1 MTENE
6 SDKQSDTAK
15 QSRGWNKTT
24 EFGEPLWLDV
34 LKSVGSGLLML
45 LITIIVGGALGVAIM
60 APWGRASHDCS
71 IYCVLERHFDSYFS
85 SKPE

>member
-6 SDKQSDTAK
+6 SDKQSDTAQ

-45 LITIIVGGALGVAIM
+45 LIFLCCRCLRPALMTMRLLGTL
-60 APWGRASHDCS
+60 GR
-71 IYCVLERHFDSYFS
+71 RQ
-85 SKPE
+85 